1 MKFDALVKQLD
12 TVGLEEL
19 RRTVAIEIEDRGG
32 ERQNAPAMD
41 SIRPGMS
48 AQEKQMA
55 IEEISRVLR
64 ER

>member
-41 SIRPGMS
+41 SIRPR
-48 AQEKQMA
+48 A
-55 IEEISRVLR
+55 ILMRVSPMR
-64 ER
+64 ACCGTAR

>member
-12 TVGLEEL
+12 AVGLQEL
-19 RRTVAIEIEDRGG
+19 HRTVVTEIEDRGG
-32 ERQNAPAMD
+32 ERQSAPAID

-55 IEEISRVLR
+55 IEEIARVLR